1 MSFYQPSLSL
11 YDILDALANQA
22 AVRNQRERPDV
33 RRGTHPRS
41 HHGHHGSGRHR
52 AAMASPYGQ
61 TYGQTYGQ
69 SPYYY
74 VESPQTSYYRPSYYE
89 EDESEAPYYWNGLN
103 AQQEAQQQAQL
114 DAQQP
119 PFGFLPEILRAFAGA
134 SGAEE
139 PSEGTAPTAADQASA
154 AEEEVRRAIEK
165 NSGEDN
171 AAPTA
176 SQSNA
181 EAQDNLSVPAE
192 EEVKDTARSEAPSPV
207 PEPLQVSKP
216 QVRRN
221 APFSPQVNVYDEA
234 DAYAVVMALPGAS
247 SKSFK
252 IDYHPSSHELLIK
265 GSLDKKFG
273 FDDKN
278 VRVSELHTG
287 KFERSVK
294 FPVIPR
300 IKDEE
305 IKATYCNGLLV
316 IKTPKILDD
325 ALQPPP
331 RRHIVIED
339 VPDEE
344 LEFEK
349 NPNPPTAL

>member
-11 YDILDALANQA
+11 YDIVDALANQA
-22 AVRNQRERPDV
+22 AVRNQDRPDV
-33 RRGTHPRS
+33 RRVNHPRGHQG
-41 HHGHHGSGRHR
+41 HHGHHHGGARHR
-52 AAMASPYGQ
+52 AAVTNPYGQ
-61 TYGQTYGQ
+61 SYGQ

-74 VESPQTSYYRPSYYE
+74 VERPQTSYYRPSYYE
-89 EDESEAPYYWNGLN
+89 EDDEEGPYYWTGLIPQQGPHQGP
-103 AQQEAQQQAQL
+103 QQETQQRSF
-114 DAQQP
+114 D
-119 PFGFLPEILRAFAGA
+119 FLPEILRAFTGSADVEQQPPRGADEKEAGQEMGEISETAPPVAEDPA
-134 SGAEE
+134 SIVQELKRAVESNDAEE
-139 PSEGTAPTAADQASA
+139 IA
-154 AEEEVRRAIEK
+154 AEEE
-165 NSGEDN
+165 S
-171 AAPTA
+171 
-176 SQSNA
+176 
-181 EAQDNLSVPAE
+181 
-192 EEVKDTARSEAPSPV
+192 ARSEAPSPV

-216 QVRRN
+216 QTRRG
-221 APFSPQVNVYDEA
+221 APFSPQVNVYDES
-234 DAYAVVMALPGAS
+234 DTYAVVMALPGAS

-265 GSLDKKFG
+265 GTLDKKFG

-294 FPVIPR
+294 FPVVPR

-305 IKATYCNGLLV
+305 IKASYSNGLLL
-316 IKTPKILDD
+316 IRIPKILDES
-325 ALQPPP
+325 LQHPP

-349 NPNPPTAL
+349 NPNPQTSL